1 MKFTLVDTL
10 LNYYSSNNNNN
21 NSNNNNN
28 NNANKNT
35 LFKIV
40 LVPRYIRYQ
49 PQKLINLHI

>member
-10 LNYYSSNNNNN
+10 INYFSSN
-21 NSNNNNN
+21 NNNNN

-40 LVPRYIRYQ
+40 LVPRHIRYQ

>member
-1 MKFTLVDTL
+1 MKFTLIDTL
-10 LNYYSSNNNNN
+10 TNYYSSNN
-21 NSNNNNN
+21 NNNNN